1 MENKNKI
8 GLILVPE
15 HTNYGAQLQ
24 SFATQKAVESF
35 GFETEIIIN
44 KSNRKNNKVKFYWGL
59 IPWVLDRFFAPKKKD
74 RYKGLDVDHEKN
86 HQLRKLSAA
95 KFKETYL
102 KNIRVCKG
110 YRDLE
115 LAAQSYK
122 AVLIGSDQMWQPG
135 VAFGNFISMR
145 FVPKGIRRISYA
157 TSCGV
162 TSYPRYCYKS
172 SSDMWHSFDFL
183 STREEQGRDLIREV
197 CGKEIKVEVMPDPT
211 YLLCKQEWEK
221 LIPAKRM
228 LDEDYVVCYL
238 IGDDVEQ
245 KLCAKRYAQQR
256 GLKLVSLMSNESVSK
271 VDMTFSDINIMG
283 AGPVDFINWIRG
295 SKCLFTDSFHGLA
308 FSVINEIQLY
318 VFYRHKSGTDKSKN
332 SRIDNILK
340 LWGLENRLI
349 KNPSYDWNTTVE
361 SYIDYSIV
369 TRKVLQE
376 RNRGL
381 EYLKRALTF

>member
-1 MENKNKI
+1 
-8 GLILVPE
+8 
-15 HTNYGAQLQ
+15 
-24 SFATQKAVESF
+24 
-35 GFETEIIIN
+35 
-44 KSNRKNNKVKFYWGL
+44 
-59 IPWVLDRFFAPKKKD
+59 
-74 RYKGLDVDHEKN
+74 
-86 HQLRKLSAA
+86 
-95 KFKETYL
+95 
-102 KNIRVCKG
+102 
-110 YRDLE
+110 
-115 LAAQSYK
+115 
-122 AVLIGSDQMWQPG
+122 
-135 VAFGNFISMR
+135 
-145 FVPKGIRRISYA
+145 
-157 TSCGV
+157 
-162 TSYPRYCYKS
+162 
-172 SSDMWHSFDFL
+172 MWHSFDFL

-376 RNRGL
+376 RDRGL